1 MTNTADIES
10 IAHVRAPGAAI
21 AELLDANPADLS
33 WQQEFYT
40 WMHLIPSCLNAKKK
54 LRLPYASGYLTTPAP
69 CRVP

>member
-21 AELLDANPADLS
+21 AELLDANPTDLS

-40 WMHLIPSCLNAKKK
+40 WMHSHPELSEREEKTAIAIRE
-54 LRLPYASGYLTTPAP
+54 RLSHSTAP
-69 CRVP
+69 CHVP

>member
-21 AELLDANPADLS
+21 AELLDANPTDLS

-40 WMHLIPSCLNAKKK
+40 WMHSHP
-54 LRLPYASGYLTTPAP
+54 
-69 CRVP
+69 